1 MKNTLKGFDRFEDE
15 KNGSV
20 IWKAGEWK
28 APKGGKKNLKI
39 IIE

>member
-20 IWKAGEWK
+20 IWKA
-28 APKGGKKNLKI
+28 PKGVKKNLKI